1 MLHVAEGSGVVPALG
16 QTGLERTPHIL
27 ALMMSPPGP
36 RQALEGG
43 RAGGMGPNEGGGRA
57 IGPPAGHTA
66 HSSSR
71 RCAESRTKRYFPSC
85 GKVICMGASQME
97 IKHLPFGTKFQ
108 VEQKVLRAE
117 DVGAW
122 QGFRSKQLLSSCGRG
137 RGDPG
142 GLLGTWPRGWALR
155 ASPLG
160 ALLARSGP
168 GGLPSEPPAQG
179 LLEPGPRPRSKLLRG
194 CSPAPSL
201 PPEHRSP

>member
-1 MLHVAEGSGVVPALG
+1 
-16 QTGLERTPHIL
+16 
-27 ALMMSPPGP
+27 
-36 RQALEGG
+36 
-43 RAGGMGPNEGGGRA
+43 
-57 IGPPAGHTA
+57 
-66 HSSSR
+66 
-71 RCAESRTKRYFPSC
+71 
-85 GKVICMGASQME
+85 ME

-122 QGFRSKQLLSSCGRG
+122 QGFRSKQLLPSCGRG

-179 LLEPGPRPRSKLLRG
+179 LLEPGPRPAALQ
-194 CSPAPSL
+194 APSGVFSRSL
-201 PPEHRSP
+201 PPPRTSLPLN

>member
-1 MLHVAEGSGVVPALG
+1 
-16 QTGLERTPHIL
+16 
-27 ALMMSPPGP
+27 
-36 RQALEGG
+36 
-43 RAGGMGPNEGGGRA
+43 
-57 IGPPAGHTA
+57 
-66 HSSSR
+66 
-71 RCAESRTKRYFPSC
+71 
-85 GKVICMGASQME
+85 ME

-122 QGFRSKQLLSSCGRG
+122 QGFRSKQLLPSCGRG

-168 GGLPSEPPAQG
+168 GGLPSEPPARACWSLVLG
-179 LLEPGPRPRSKLLRG
+179 R
-194 CSPAPSL
+194 APSSFGGVLPL
-201 PPEHRSP
+201 PPSPQNIAPLELTPR